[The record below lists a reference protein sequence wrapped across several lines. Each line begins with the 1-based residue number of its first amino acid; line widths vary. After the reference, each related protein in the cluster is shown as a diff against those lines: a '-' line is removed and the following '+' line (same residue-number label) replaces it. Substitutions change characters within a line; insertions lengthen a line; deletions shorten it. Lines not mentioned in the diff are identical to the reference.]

1 MNDKTKLTLDAA
13 VDELGKNRAQQS
25 ILEAR
30 EEELRD
36 FIKENTTP
44 ENARALGARFEAV
57 RVDSDRN
64 TVAWKKVAM
73 HFNPSRQ
80 LITANTTKQ
89 HVVQIRTNVRKD
101 VLAEEATS

>member
-1 MNDKTKLTLDAA
+1 MNDKTELTLEAA
-13 VDELGKNRAQQS
+13 VDELGKIRAQQS
-25 ILEAR
+25 ILEDR
-30 EEELRD
+30 EDDLKA
-36 FIKENTTP
+36 FIKANTSP

-89 HVVQIRTNVRKD
+89 HVTSIRTNVRKD